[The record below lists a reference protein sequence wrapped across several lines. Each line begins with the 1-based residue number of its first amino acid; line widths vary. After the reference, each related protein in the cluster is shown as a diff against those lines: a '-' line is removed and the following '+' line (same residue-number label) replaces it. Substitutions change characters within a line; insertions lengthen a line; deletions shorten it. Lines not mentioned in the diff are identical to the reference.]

1 MIKTKVEGYDRMQLH
16 RMEFF
21 GRHGVFQEERALGQL
36 WYVDLDLQIDLRQAG
51 VSDNLNDSVNYA
63 DIFYM
68 VKSIVEEQSFQLV
81 EALTERIA
89 AALLD
94 AYPRINEATVRVT
107 KPHPPFDIH
116 FQGLT
121 VEMTRV
127 RDQDEQCADESE
139 A

>member
-1 MIKTKVEGYDRMQLH
+1 MIKTKVAGYDRMQLH

-51 VSDNLNDSVNYA
+51 VTDDLSDSVNYA
-63 DIFYM
+63 DIFYL
-68 VKSIVEEQSFQLV
+68 VKSIVEGQSFQLV

-89 AALLD
+89 AALLE
-94 AYPRINEATVRVT
+94 AYPKINEATVRVT
-107 KPHPPFDIH
+107 KPHPPLDIH

-127 RDQDEQCADESE
+127 RDRDERHVDESG

>member
-1 MIKTKVEGYDRMQLH
+1 MIKTKVAGYDRMQFH

-51 VSDNLNDSVNYA
+51 VSDDLSDSVNYA
-63 DIFYM
+63 DIFYL
-68 VKSIVEEQSFQLV
+68 VKSIVEGQSFQLV

-89 AALLD
+89 AALLE
-94 AYPRINEATVRVT
+94 AYPKINEATVRVT

-127 RDQDEQCADESE
+127 RDRDERHVDESG